1 METTKCVMILDESL
15 PLGLLANTAAIL
27 GMTLGKLVPEA
38 VGEDVSDASGRT
50 HRGIV
55 EIPVPILRADRERIR
70 AIRETLYEAEY
81 SGVIVAD
88 FSDVAQKCHVY
99 EDYIR
104 NIGLVGEGRLHYYG
118 IGLCGAKKLINK
130 LTGSMPLLR

>member
-1 METTKCVMILDESL
+1 MEATKCVMVLDESL

-27 GMTLGKLVPEA
+27 GMTLGKLVPQV
-38 VGEDVSDASGRT
+38 VGKDVSDASGRT

-55 EIPVPILRADRERIR
+55 EVPVPILRAQREHIR
-70 AIRETLYEAEY
+70 ALRETLYEPDYA
-81 SGVIVAD
+81 GVTVAD
-88 FSDVAQKCHVY
+88 FSDVAQKCLVY

-104 NIGLVGEGRLHYYG
+104 HIGQADEAALHYYG
-118 IGLCGAKKLINK
+118 IALCGPKKLINR

>member
-1 METTKCVMILDESL
+1 METIKCVMILDENL

-38 VGEDVSDASGRT
+38 VGKDVNDASGMR

-55 EIPVPILRADRERIR
+55 EVPVPILRADRERIR
-70 AIRETLYEAEY
+70 AIRKTLYEPEY
-81 SGVIVAD
+81 AGVTVAD

-99 EDYIR
+99 EDYIQA
-104 NIGLVGEGRLHYYG
+104 IAEVGEGELHYYG
-118 IGLCGAKKLINK
+118 IGLCGTKKLINK

>member
-1 METTKCVMILDESL
+1 MEATKCVMILDESL
-15 PLGLLANTAAIL
+15 PVGLLANTAAIL

-38 VGEDVSDASGRT
+38 VGEDVRDASGRT

-55 EIPVPILRADRERIR
+55 EIPVPILKADRERIR
-70 AIRETLYEAEY
+70 AIRESLYEPEY
-81 SGVIVAD
+81 ANVTVAD
-88 FSDVAQKCHVY
+88 FSDVAQKCHIY

-104 NIGLVGEGRLHYYG
+104 HIGQVGEGRLHYYG

-130 LTGSMPLLR
+130 LTGSLPLLR